1 MIPTVPQKLRAR
13 KLFSLKQK
21 YPISQWRIFQ
31 KKYKK
36 QLRCKKRLKLLS
48 SSLSQSLRKNN
59 QSILQLTI
67 AAVPVVQATVTL
79 TPATIAPTTTLL
91 TTPATLTII
100 PHHLAPLPIQTLI
113 RTTTTTTTTAT
124 TTATLIPVPVH
135 PTPITPTVRLT
146 SMTSRTSKSQRVTLT
161 STLPTNLQMSLLRT
175 MISGTTRII

>member
-21 YPISQWRIFQ
+21 FPISQLRIFQ

-91 TTPATLTII
+91 TTPATLAII

-113 RTTTTTTTTAT
+113 RTTTTTTTP
-124 TTATLIPVPVH
+124 ATLIPVPVH